1 MENVVITVVGVDKPG
16 IVAEVTKVLAQNSA
30 NIVDI
35 RQTIMEDLF
44 TMIMLVD
51 ISKLSSDLSELNV
64 ALEKLGSEIGVKIN
78 VQHENI
84 FKYMHRI

>member
-16 IVAEVTKVLAQNSA
+16 IVAAVTKILAEHSA

-51 ISKLSSDLSELNV
+51 ISKISSDFSELNV

>member
-16 IVAEVTKVLAQNSA
+16 IVAGVTRVLAENNA

-44 TMIMLVD
+44 TMIMMAD
-51 ISKLSSDLSELNV
+51 ISNLKNDLAALKSD
-64 ALEKLGSEIGVKIN
+64 LEKLGSEIGVKIN

>member
-16 IVAEVTKVLAQNSA
+16 IVAGVTKVLAEHEA

-35 RQTIMEDLF
+35 RQTIMEELF
-44 TMIMLVD
+44 TMIMMAD
-51 ISKLSSDLSELNV
+51 ISNLKGDISNLKQDLER
-64 ALEKLGSEIGVKIN
+64 LGAEIGVKIN

>member
-16 IVAEVTKVLAQNSA
+16 IVAAVTKILAEHSA

-51 ISKLSSDLSELNV
+51 ISKISSDFSELNV
-64 ALEKLGSEIGVKIN
+64 ALDKLGSEIGVKIN

>member
-16 IVAEVTKVLAQNSA
+16 IVAAVTKVLAENSA

-51 ISKLSSDLSELNV
+51 ISKISSDFSELNA
-64 ALEKLGSEIGVKIN
+64 ALDKLGSEIGVKIN

>member
-51 ISKLSSDLSELNV
+51 ISKISSDFSELNV

>member
-16 IVAEVTKVLAQNSA
+16 IVAAVTKILSEHSA

-51 ISKLSSDLSELNV
+51 ISKISSDFSELNV

>member
-51 ISKLSSDLSELNV
+51 ISKISSDLSELNV